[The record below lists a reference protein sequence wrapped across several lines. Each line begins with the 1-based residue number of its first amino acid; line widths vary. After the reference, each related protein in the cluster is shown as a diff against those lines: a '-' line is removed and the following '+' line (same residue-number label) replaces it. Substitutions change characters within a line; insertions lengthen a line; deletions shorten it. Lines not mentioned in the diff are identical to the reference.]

1 MIQNN
6 TTEESTMQNDIESVL
21 LTEEQIQARVRE
33 LGAQLAEDYKDKN
46 PVMIC
51 ILKGSAMFFADLVRA
66 MPIRLTLDFMAVSSY
81 GRSTRSSG
89 EVEIRKDLSTS
100 IEHRHAVI
108 VEDII
113 DSGYTLTYLTRMLS
127 ARGAKSIRICTLL
140 DKPARRAPGITLKAD
155 YSGFE
160 IPDAFVV
167 GYGLDYDEAYRNLPY
182 IGVLKPEIYG
192 NN

>member
-1 MIQNN
+1 MHQ
-6 TTEESTMQNDIESVL
+6 DIERIL
-21 LTEEQIQARVRE
+21 LTEEQIKAKVAE
-33 LGAQLAEDYKDKN
+33 LGKILSEEYRDKN

-51 ILKGSAMFFADLVRA
+51 ILKGSTMFFADLLRS
-66 MPIRLTLDFMAVSSY
+66 MPIRLTMDFMAVSSY
-81 GRSTRSSG
+81 GRTTRSSG
-89 EVEIRKDLSTS
+89 EVEIRKDLAGS
-100 IEHRHAVI
+100 IEHRHAII

-113 DSGYTLTYLTRMLS
+113 DSGFTLTYLSRMLS
-127 ARGAKSIRICTLL
+127 ARGAKSIKICTLL

-167 GYGLDYDEAYRNLPY
+167 GYGLDYNEVYRNLPY
-182 IGVLKPEIYG
+182 IGILKPEVYE